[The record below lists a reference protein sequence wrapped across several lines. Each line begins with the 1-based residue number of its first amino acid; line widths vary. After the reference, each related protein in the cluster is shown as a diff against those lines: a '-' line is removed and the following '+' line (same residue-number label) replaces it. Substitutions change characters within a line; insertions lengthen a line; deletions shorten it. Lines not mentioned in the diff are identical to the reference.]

1 MKKIVCVG
9 DVFLDVIP
17 SPLPIEKEK
26 ILHDGETFVNSIT
39 FQRGGCAGNF
49 VAVLKSIFPSYEVEF
64 VSRIGNDTNGDF
76 LIQEMKRYGVTQR
89 FSRDPKLVSAISIT
103 VPFNDGER
111 HFITVLGGL
120 DTMKMEDLPENLF
133 DGIDYLAYRGIWF
146 MEPLLLKCTEFL
158 NKAVRKN
165 IPISMDL
172 GFDPYWNMVDK
183 KPELKEKVTQR
194 KQAALNALQ
203 YVTYLF
209 GNEREFLNITDS
221 NTLEHA
227 LLFLLNKGVKNIIV
241 HRGANGAAVVTPIK
255 ATDST
260 IKKIDKFNFKEIPAA
275 KVKMVNPN
283 GSGDTFDSVFI
294 GQLLDGKTPVQAAAW
309 ASASA
314 AYSIQSPAGTKI
326 TVEAVSKFIQQVP
339 ELLSLIN

>member
-1 MKKIVCVG
+1 MKKIVCIG

-17 SPLPIEKEK
+17 TPLPIEKEK

-76 LIQEMKRYGVTQR
+76 LIQEMKKYGVTQR
-89 FSRDPKLVSAISIT
+89 FSRDLTLVSAISIT

-120 DTMKMEDLPENLF
+120 DTMKIEDLPPTIF

-146 MEPLLLKCTEFL
+146 MEPLLLHRTEFL
-158 NKAVRKN
+158 KKAIEKK

-172 GFDPYWNMVDK
+172 GFDPYWNMVEK
-183 KPELKEKVTQR
+183 KPELKERVAQR
-194 KQAALNALQ
+194 KQAALNALP
-203 YVTYLF
+203 YITYLF
-209 GNEREFLNITDS
+209 GNEREFLNITDQP
-221 NTLEHA
+221 TLDEA
-227 LLFLLNKGVKNIIV
+227 LRFLLNKGVKNIIV
-241 HRGANGAAVVTPIK
+241 HRGSKGAAVVNPIQVSNAMNDK
-255 ATDST
+255 
-260 IKKIDKFNFKEIPAA
+260 IKNFSYHEIPAA
-275 KVKMVNPN
+275 KVKMVTPT

-294 GQLLDGKTPVQAAAW
+294 GQLLDGKTPIQAAAW

-326 TVEAVSKFIQQVP
+326 TMDAVSKFIQQYP
-339 ELLSLIN
+339 ELQKLTN